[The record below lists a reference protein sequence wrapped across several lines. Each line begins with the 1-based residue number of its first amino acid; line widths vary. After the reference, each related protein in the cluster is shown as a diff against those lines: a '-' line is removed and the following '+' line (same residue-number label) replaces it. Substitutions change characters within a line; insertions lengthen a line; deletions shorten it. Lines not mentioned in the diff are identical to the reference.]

1 MKLARPY
8 QASKEMRDVGGSLL
22 MLLLADRFYDRS
34 TWHRGVLWLSK
45 ESWACIPIANSTNG
59 LHAESLASI
68 DLPGAGFQLLLC
80 TLSPNQMADATP
92 TSNVIITV
100 ANRCKHWAGE
110 KGCAVSITETCHWP
124 LSVSLGLLTTG
135 SPVAN

>member
-1 MKLARPY
+1 
-8 QASKEMRDVGGSLL
+8 MRDVGGILL
-22 MLLLADRFYDRS
+22 MLLLAEWSYDRS
-34 TWHRGVLWLSK
+34 TCHSGVLWLSK

-100 ANRCKHWAGE
+100 ANRCIHWAVE

-124 LSVSLGLLTTG
+124 LSVSLGLLTPG